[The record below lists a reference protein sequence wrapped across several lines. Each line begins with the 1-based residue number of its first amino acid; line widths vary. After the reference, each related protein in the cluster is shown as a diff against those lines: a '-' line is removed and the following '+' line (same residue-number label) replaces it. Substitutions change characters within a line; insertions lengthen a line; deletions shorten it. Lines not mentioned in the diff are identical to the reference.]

1 VIRGWLHTYARVQW
15 SPTGNTGNTGN
26 TGIREIREIREI
38 RGIRE
43 YGNREYGKY
52 GLLFSF
58 VFVLYV
64 EWFCAHVCVEGEG
77 LTCRTHSLQTLSGSW
92 KYCEILWFCAHVC
105 VQAGGLN
112 MMAPLTA
119 DPLYIHIEK
128 ESDIVVT
135 A

>member
-1 VIRGWLHTYARVQW
+1 MAPPFGKPARD
-15 SPTGNTGNTGN
+15 SRLAAHICPSAMEPDGKYGNTGNTG
-26 TGIREIREIREI
+26 
-38 RGIRE
+38 
-43 YGNREYGKY
+43 YGKYGEYGKY

-92 KYCEILWFCAHVC
+92 KYCEIRWCCAHVC